1 MPQSPKVYLD
11 YNASAPIRPEAE
23 QAVLRALVI
32 GGNPSSVHAAGRAA
46 RAVMEQARAQVA
58 SLVAMPGGSVIFVS
72 GAAEANALAI
82 ASAVAAGARRLVV
95 GATEHETVLAAAEAS
110 GAAVDVWPVDGHGV
124 ADLAW
129 LAGRLVRWDAAD
141 GAPFVALMLANN
153 ETGVVQ
159 PVAEAAALV
168 RAHGGWLHVDAVQ
181 AAGKIAIDMRA
192 LGADTLSLSAHKL
205 GGPQGVGALVFG
217 NRARLSRQLHGGGQ
231 ERSMRAG
238 TENVS
243 GIAGFGAA
251 AEASERDLAKVSEQ
265 AAWRDA
271 AAERL
276 ADDLGA
282 VVLGQGA
289 PRLAGT
295 LCFAAEG
302 FASELQVMQMDL
314 AGVMVSAGSACSSG
328 KVKPSRV
335 AQAMGRGDL
344 APYVLRVSGGWAS
357 TEQDWKT
364 FTAAWLKAY
373 AHHGQR
379 QSARQRQP
387 AA

>member
-1 MPQSPKVYLD
+1 MAVYLD
-11 YNASAPIRPEAE
+11 YNASAPIRPEAAD
-23 QAVLRALVI
+23 AVARALQL

-46 RAVMEQARAQVA
+46 RSVMEQARAQVA
-58 SLVAMPGGSVIFVS
+58 SLVAMPGGSVIFLS

-82 ASAVAAGARRLVV
+82 ASAVAHGARRLIV
-95 GATEHETVLAAAEAS
+95 GATEHETVLASAQSS
-110 GAAVDVWPVDGHGV
+110 GAAVEWLPVDADGV
-124 ADLAW
+124 ADIAW
-129 LAGRLVRWDAAD
+129 LAERLSRWDAAY

-153 ETGVVQ
+153 ETGVIQ
-159 PVAEAAALV
+159 PVAQAAALV
-168 RAHGGWLHVDAVQ
+168 REHGGWLHVDAVQ

-192 LGADTLSLSAHKL
+192 LGADTLALSAHKL

-217 NRARLSRQLHGGGQ
+217 ARARLSRQLHGGGQ

-251 AEASERDLAKVSEQ
+251 AEAALRDLDQVDRQ
-265 AAWRDA
+265 AVWRDA
-271 AAERL
+271 TARQLVEA
-276 ADDLGA
+276 GA

-289 PRLAGT
+289 PRLAAT
-295 LCFAAEG
+295 LCFAADG
-302 FASELQVMQMDL
+302 FNSELQVMQMDL

-335 AQAMGRGDL
+335 AEAMGRADL

-357 TEQDWKT
+357 TQADWQV
-364 FTAAWLKAY
+364 FTESWLKAFTQ
-373 AHHGQR
+373 HRQR